1 METQVPSHH
10 SSLVHFIHIFFM
22 RRSRF
27 WLSSEAPFIM
37 CSLPLCRTFKGF
49 SGLRCLSNCDGWLL
63 PAAQCKLPN
72 FHLNYLSLP
81 SSLSYSCLLCSSLVC
96 SHFFCFSIFYFF
108 LLVQWFSTLSLRLLF
123 NFISFNHV
131 FLCFSLPALCLLH
144 AHTKSSL
151 QKPWGRIHKSN
162 CANKHFFLQHRLCC
176 CHDYLLH
183 ISRVSRDNL
192 KVCVCIYAYTI
203 FCVCGC
209 RRIAK

>member
-151 QKPWGRIHKSN
+151 QKPWAGSTNQTVQISI
-162 CANKHFFLQHRLCC
+162 FFCSTVSAVAMTTCC
-176 CHDYLLH
+176 TSQGFPGTTLKC
-183 ISRVSRDNL
+183 VSAYMHTL
-192 KVCVCIYAYTI
+192 FSVCVVA
-203 FCVCGC
+203 GE
-209 RRIAK
+209 